1 MKNDIGFKVP
11 RYNKFTIMPN
21 TYLHDQSVS
30 LNARGI
36 MATMF
41 SLPEDWDFSA
51 AGLIKILPDG
61 ARVVKGALKE
71 LEEHGYLIREQVKDS
86 KGRFGKM
93 NYILVPDPKDVQSYV
108 NQTQEFYGQ
117 ISVEQKQ
124 MQKVSVHQTKNYPLA
139 QNELSAKNM
148 QNITNK
154 QQMQNNLPQVQ
165 NALSAESVQNDTTN
179 GQKQENLP
187 QAHFATAGIPPAVNV
202 TQYNTKEYSRS
213 VSRSVCRS
221 SRTHAREVIHNIHQ
235 QIEYQTFRDNNRQ
248 DIVDAIVGAIYYGL
262 NYREESIMLNDI
274 EYATEDVQERLK
286 EINREDV
293 EYVVSVID
301 QYPKKIFNPRK
312 FILSVLMTSATEL
325 NLFYKKWVQRDMN
338 K

>member
-1 MKNDIGFKVP
+1 MTMKNDIGFKVP

-117 ISVEQKQ
+117 TSVEQKQ

-154 QQMQNNLPQVQ
+154 QQMQ
-165 NALSAESVQNDTTN
+165 
-179 GQKQENLP
+179 ENLP
-187 QAHFATAGIPPAVNV
+187 QAHFATAENPTAVDV

-221 SRTHAREVIHNIHQ
+221 SRTHAREVIHNIHN
-235 QIEYQTFRDNNRQ
+235 QIDYQSFCEKGQQ
-248 DIVDAIVGAIYYGL
+248 DIVDAVVGAIYYGMT
-262 NYREESIMLNDI
+262 YKEDSMTLNDI
-274 EYATEDVQERLK
+274 EYATEDVQERLQ
-286 EINREDV
+286 EINHEDV

-325 NLFYKKWVQRDMN
+325 NLFYKKWVQRDMST
-338 K
+338 

>member
-117 ISVEQKQ
+117 TSVEQKQ

-139 QNELSAKNM
+139 QNELSAK
-148 QNITNK
+148 
-154 QQMQNNLPQVQ
+154 
-165 NALSAESVQNDTTN
+165 SVQNDTTN

-187 QAHFATAGIPPAVNV
+187 QAHFATAGTPPAVNV

-221 SRTHAREVIHNIHQ
+221 SRTHAREVIHNIHN
-235 QIEYQTFRDNNRQ
+235 QIDYQSFCEKGQQ
-248 DIVDAIVGAIYYGL
+248 DIVDAVVGAIYYGMT
-262 NYREESIMLNDI
+262 YKEDSMTLNDI
-274 EYATEDVQERLK
+274 EYATEDMQERLQ
-286 EINREDV
+286 EINHEDV
-293 EYVVSVID
+293 EYVMSVID

-325 NLFYKKWVQRDMN
+325 NLFYKKWVQRDMST
-338 K
+338 

>member
-117 ISVEQKQ
+117 TSVEQKQ

-187 QAHFATAGIPPAVNV
+187 QAHFATAGTPPAVNV

-235 QIEYQTFRDNNRQ
+235 QIDYQSFCEKGQQ
-248 DIVDAIVGAIYYGL
+248 DIVDAVVGAIYYGMT
-262 NYREESIMLNDI
+262 YKEDSMTLNDI
-274 EYATEDVQERLK
+274 EYATEDVQERLQ
-286 EINREDV
+286 EINHEDV

-325 NLFYKKWVQRDMN
+325 NLFYKKWVQRDMST
-338 K
+338 

>member
-117 ISVEQKQ
+117 TSVEQKQ

-154 QQMQNNLPQVQ
+154 QQMQ
-165 NALSAESVQNDTTN
+165 
-179 GQKQENLP
+179 ENLP
-187 QAHFATAGIPPAVNV
+187 QAHFATAENPTAVDV

-221 SRTHAREVIHNIHQ
+221 SRTHAREVIHNIHN
-235 QIEYQTFRDNNRQ
+235 QIDYQSFCEKGQQ
-248 DIVDAIVGAIYYGL
+248 DIVDAVVGAIYYGMT
-262 NYREESIMLNDI
+262 YKEDSMTLNDI
-274 EYATEDVQERLK
+274 EYATEDVQERLQ
-286 EINREDV
+286 EINHEDV

-325 NLFYKKWVQRDMN
+325 NLFYKKWVQRDMST
-338 K
+338 